1 MILTVRNL
9 LVVTFVLMSAQSTA
23 KALKGTLTLNDKID
37 VDVGVIYIKPESFS
51 PMPVTVDQHRR
62 IFMESLYVTQ
72 PGAELTFANTDRTRH
87 NIFVND
93 LALGVKLN
101 SGIMRSGQQ
110 QSFEVDWERDHIVRV
125 GCYLHSTMRSYVASV
140 SSNYYDELIFNNNH
154 PLRPL
159 KIKPVDYPF
168 EIPLPEKTFQRNL
181 YLLLSYQSVE
191 PIELNPNLGG
201 TYEVRSAGEVIGSV
215 KVTGISEKKTS
226 KAPEIQTIK
235 TQ

>member
-1 MILTVRNL
+1 MSLIQWML
-9 LVVTFVLMSAQSTA
+9 LFSLNVISMSVVAE
-23 KALKGTLTLNDKID
+23 ALKGRLTLSDKLD

-51 PMPVTVDQHRR
+51 PTPVTVDQHRR

-72 PGAELTFANTDRTRH
+72 PGAELIFANSDRTRH

-93 LALGVKLN
+93 LSLGVKLN

-110 QSFEVDWERDHIVRV
+110 QSFEVDWDRDHIVRV
-125 GCYLHSTMRSYVASV
+125 GCYLHSTMTSYVASV

-168 EIPLPEKTFQRNL
+168 EIPLPKKSFQRTV
-181 YLLLSYQSVE
+181 YLLLSYQSVD
-191 PIELNPNLGG
+191 PIVLDESLVGN
-201 TYEVRSAGEVIGSV
+201 YEVRSAGEVIGTLE
-215 KVTGISEKKTS
+215 VTGISEKKTS
-226 KAPEIQTIK
+226 KDPAVEALT